1 MNASSSR
8 ISKPN
13 LLALQNA
20 SRTSGEEI
28 PQRKET
34 RPAAPK
40 AAPSSFDAR
49 PAAARTSGEKH
60 VPLPSLAMG
69 GGEQV
74 GPIALDSA
82 EGQKLLQESQQFI
95 GQQGMTPGA
104 GGQFTGHSVERDEL
118 GMTHVRMDRTEG
130 GLPVF
135 GQQVIVHFGKDG
147 KPADTTGDTGPL
159 NLAPGASE
167 PAKVSGDQAL
177 QTARDAFGKEYGVT
191 PEQQSPPRELFY
203 KAPDGQYHRALQVQL
218 TNVKDGDV
226 PLKVS
231 YFVDAQSGQVLRRFN
246 EIDGF
251 VDRSSG
257 AASGAGT
264 GTAAGASAGGAGE
277 GQGVAAAG
285 GQAALGKGNSMYS
298 GQVQLGTTKTA
309 DGSYILKDQKRGG
322 GATWDG
328 RNQDP
333 ASGKKV
339 FKDANDVWGEKGDNA
354 REKAAIDAHYGMER
368 TWDFYKGV
376 LGRNSID
383 DKGEALNA
391 YVHVGSK
398 YVNAYWDGEKMN
410 YGDGD
415 GKDASALTALDVA
428 GHEITHGLTE
438 RTAGLIYD
446 GESGGL
452 NEAMSD
458 IIGGVGVEWYAAK
471 RNKNVKWDYLIGE
484 DVWTPGKKGDA
495 LRYMND
501 PKKDGYSIDNYRD
514 FAKSDQEV
522 HRTSG
527 IANNAFYLLS
537 HGGKNR
543 TSGIQVTGGIGPEK
557 SLKIFSRALT
567 TYMTPS
573 TTFAEARQ
581 ACLKAATDLYG
592 AGSPEAKK
600 VAEAWTAVGVK

>member
-1 MNASSSR
+1 MNAPSR

-13 LLALQNA
+13 LLAA
-20 SRTSGEEI
+20 ARCSGDEI
-28 PQRKET
+28 PMAARPQQQAA
-34 RPAAPK
+34 RPAGQPA
-40 AAPSSFDAR
+40 SSFDGR

-60 VPLPSLAMG
+60 VPLPSLALG
-69 GGEQV
+69 QKA
-74 GPIALDSA
+74 GPVALDSA
-82 EGQKLLQESQQFI
+82 LGKAMVEKARQVLQPGQSLV
-95 GQQGMTPGA
+95 PGGDYA
-104 GGQFTGHSVERDEL
+104 PHSVERDEL
-118 GMTHVRMDRTEG
+118 GMTHVRMDRTEN

-135 GQQVIVHFGKDG
+135 GEQVIVHFGKDG
-147 KPADTTGDTGPL
+147 KPQDTTGDTGPL
-159 NLAPGASE
+159 RLAQGATG
-167 PAKVSGDQAL
+167 PARLTSDQAL
-177 QTARDAFGKEYGVT
+177 QTARDAFGRELGGIS
-191 PEQQSPPRELFY
+191 PEQTSSREVY
-203 KAPDGQYHRALQVQL
+203 YRAPDGQYHRAFQVQL
-218 TNVKDGDV
+218 TNVKDGDAPV
-226 PLKVS
+226 KMN
-231 YFVDAQSGQVLRRFN
+231 YFVDAQSGEVLRRFN
-246 EIDGF
+246 QLGGF
-251 VDRSSG
+251 VDRDGG
-257 AASGAGT
+257 AA
-264 GTAAGASAGGAGE
+264 AARPQAGGP
-277 GQGVAAAG
+277 GVAAGSAEAAAAG
-285 GQAALGKGNSMYS
+285 EPVNGKGLSQYS
-298 GQVQLGTTKTA
+298 GQVKLGTTKNA
-309 DGSYILKDQKRGG
+309 DGSYSLKDLKRGG
-322 GATWDG
+322 GQTWDA

-333 ASGKKV
+333 ASGKKI
-339 FKDANDVWGEKGDNA
+339 FKDANNVWGEKTDSR
-354 REKAAIDAHYGMER
+354 REKAAVDAHYGMER
-368 TWDFYKGV
+368 TWDFYKGI
-376 LGRNSID
+376 LGRDSID
-383 DKGEALNA
+383 GKGEALNS

-415 GKDASALTALDVA
+415 GQDASALTSLDVA

-458 IIGGVGVEWYAAK
+458 IIGGVGVEWYTAK
-471 RNKNVKWDYLIGE
+471 RNPNVKWDYLIGE

-501 PKKDGYSIDNYRD
+501 PKKDGYSIDNYKD

-543 TSGIQVTGGIGPEK
+543 TSGIEVKDAIGPEK
-557 SLKIFSRALT
+557 SLRIFARALT

-573 TTFAEARQ
+573 TTFKQARQ
-581 ACLKAATDLYG
+581 ACLKAAADLYG

>member
-1 MNASSSR
+1 MNASSR

-13 LLALQNA
+13 LPAV
-20 SRTSGEEI
+20 SRATGEEI
-28 PQRKET
+28 PQRCET
-34 RPAAPK
+34 ARPAAPK
-40 AAPSSFDAR
+40 APASSFDCR
-49 PAAARTSGEKH
+49 PAAVRTSGEKH
-60 VPLPSLAMG
+60 VPLPSLSLG
-69 GGEQV
+69 REV

-82 EGQKLLQESQQFI
+82 EGRQFVQKAQDALGVL
-95 GQQGMTPGA
+95 GQRSGLAAG
-104 GGQFTGHSVERDEL
+104 GGQFAGHSVERDEL

-147 KPADTTGDTGPL
+147 KAADTTGDTGPL

-167 PAKVSGDQAL
+167 PAKVTAGQAL
-177 QTARDAFGKEYGVT
+177 QTARQAFGKEFGGLS
-191 PEQQSPPRELFY
+191 PEQSSSRELFY
-203 KAPDGQYHRALQVQL
+203 QAPDGQYHRAFQVQL

-226 PLKVS
+226 PMKMN

-246 EIDGF
+246 QLDGF

-257 AASGAGT
+257 GRAPSS
-264 GTAAGASAGGAGE
+264 ASAGGAG
-277 GQGVAAAG
+277 GQGEGVAAAG
-285 GQAALGKGNSMYS
+285 GQAALGKGHSMYS
-298 GQVQLGTTKTA
+298 GQVQLGTTRTA
-309 DGSYILKDQKRGG
+309 AGDYILKDQKRGG
-322 GATWDG
+322 GSTWDA

-339 FKDANDVWGEKGDNA
+339 FKDANNVWGEKGDNK
-354 REKAAIDAHYGMER
+354 REKAAVDAHYGMER
-368 TWDFYKGV
+368 TWDMYKGL
-376 LGRNSID
+376 LGRDSID
-383 DKGEALNA
+383 GKGEALNS

-415 GKDASALTALDVA
+415 GVDASALTALDVA

-458 IIGGVGVEWYAAK
+458 IIGGVGVEFYAAK

-514 FAKSDQEV
+514 YAKSDQEV

-543 TSGIQVTGGIGPEK
+543 TSGIEVTGAIGPEK

-573 TTFAEARQ
+573 TTFKEARQ
-581 ACLKAATDLYG
+581 ACLKAAADLYG
-592 AGSPEAKK
+592 ADSAEAKK

>member
-13 LLALQNA
+13 LLAL
-20 SRTSGEEI
+20 SRATGEEI
-28 PQRKET
+28 PPRSEAA
-34 RPAAPK
+34 RPAPK
-40 AAPSSFDAR
+40 GQASSSFDSR

-60 VPLPSLAMG
+60 VALPSLSMG
-69 GGEQV
+69 GEV

-82 EGQKLLQESQQFI
+82 EGQRFVQEAQDALGTL
-95 GQQGMTPGA
+95 GQRSGLAA

-118 GMTHVRMDRTEG
+118 GMTHVRMDRTQG

-147 KPADTTGDTGPL
+147 KAADTTGDTGAL
-159 NLAPGASE
+159 NLAPGASQ
-167 PAKVSGDQAL
+167 PATVSGDQAL
-177 QTARDAFGKEYGVT
+177 QTARESFGKEFGGIS
-191 PEQQSPPRELFY
+191 PEQQSPAREMFY
-203 KAPDGQYHRALQVQL
+203 QAPDGQYHRAFQVQL

-226 PLKVS
+226 PLKVN

-246 EIDGF
+246 QLDGF
-251 VDRSSG
+251 VDRST
-257 AASGAGT
+257 GAGS
-264 GTAAGASAGGAGE
+264 AAQGAVGGSQGE
-277 GQGVAAAG
+277 GVAAAG
-285 GQAALGKGNSMYS
+285 GQAALGKGHSQYS

-309 DGSYILKDQKRGG
+309 DGSYILKDQKRSG
-322 GATWDG
+322 GATWDA

-339 FKDANDVWGEKGDNA
+339 FKDANNVWGEAGDNK
-354 REKAAIDAHYGMER
+354 REKAAVDAHYGMER
-368 TWDFYKGV
+368 TWDFYKGM
-376 LGRNSID
+376 LGRDSID
-383 DKGEALNA
+383 GKGEALNS

-415 GKDASALTALDVA
+415 GQDASALTALDVA

-514 FAKSDQEV
+514 YAKSDQEV

-543 TSGIQVTGGIGPEK
+543 TSGIEVTGAIGPEK

-573 TTFAEARQ
+573 TTFQEARQ

>member
-1 MNASSSR
+1 MNAPSR

-13 LLALQNA
+13 LLALRGAA
-20 SRTSGEEI
+20 STSTEEI
-28 PQRKET
+28 PQVARQVARE
-34 RPAAPK
+34 RGPAS
-40 AAPSSFDAR
+40 AASSFDAR
-49 PAAARTSGEKH
+49 PAPARVSGEKH
-60 VPLPSLAMG
+60 VPLPSMG
-69 GGEQV
+69 LGREA
-74 GPIALDSA
+74 GPVALDSA
-82 EGQKLLQESQQFI
+82 EGQRMVEQAQQVLSRR
-95 GQQGMTPGA
+95 QGLVPA
-104 GGQFTGHSVERDEL
+104 GSFSARSVERDEL

-147 KPADTTGDTGPL
+147 RPADTTGDTAPL
-159 NLAPGASE
+159 PLAEGAAG
-167 PAKVSGDQAL
+167 PAKLTADQAL
-177 QTARDAFGKEYGVT
+177 EVARGAFGAQYGGLA
-191 PEQQSPPRELFY
+191 PEQSSARELFY
-203 KAPDGQYHRALQVQL
+203 RAPDGQYHRAFQVQL
-218 TNVKDGDV
+218 TNVKDGDA
-226 PLKVS
+226 PLKVNV
-231 YFVDAQSGQVLRRFN
+231 FVDAQSGEVLRSFN
-246 EIDGF
+246 QLSGF
-251 VDRSSG
+251 VDR
-257 AASGAGT
+257 
-264 GTAAGASAGGAGE
+264 GGG
-277 GQGVAAAG
+277 GGRGSGVAAAG
-285 GQAALGKGNSMYS
+285 AEREGAAAAAAAGEPALGKGSSLYS
-298 GQVQLGTTKTA
+298 GQVRLGTAKNA
-309 DGSYILKDQKRGG
+309 DGSYSLKDLKRGG
-322 GATWDG
+322 SQTWDG

-339 FKDANDVWGEKGDNA
+339 VKDDDNVWGERTDSK
-354 REKAAIDAHYGMER
+354 RQKAAIDAHYGMER
-368 TWDFYKGV
+368 TWDFFKGV
-376 LGRNSID
+376 LGRDSID
-383 DKGEALNA
+383 GKGEALNS

-415 GKDASALTALDVA
+415 GRDASALVSLDVA

-458 IIGGVGVEWYAAK
+458 ILGGVGVEWYAAK

-514 FAKSDQEV
+514 YPKQTEV
-522 HRTSG
+522 HGSSG

-543 TSGIQVTGGIGPEK
+543 TSGIEVKDAIGVEK
-557 SLKIFSRALT
+557 SLKIFGRALT

-573 TTFAEARQ
+573 TTFKEARQ
-581 ACLKAATDLYG
+581 ACLKAAADLYG
-592 AGSPEAKK
+592 QGSPEVKK

>member
-1 MNASSSR
+1 MNASSPSR

-13 LLALQNA
+13 LPAV
-20 SRTSGEEI
+20 RRPGGEEI
-28 PQRKET
+28 PQLREAG
-34 RPAAPK
+34 PAPK
-40 AAPSSFDAR
+40 APASSFDAR
-49 PAAARTSGEKH
+49 PAAARASGEKH
-60 VPLPSLAMG
+60 VPLPSLSLG
-69 GGEQV
+69 RET

-82 EGQKLLQESQQFI
+82 EGRKFVQRAQDTLGLL
-95 GQQGMTPGA
+95 GQRSGLVGPAAAG
-104 GGQFTGHSVERDEL
+104 GGQFAGRSVERDEL

-147 KPADTTGDTGPL
+147 KTVDTTGDTGPL
-159 NLAPGASE
+159 SLAPGAAE
-167 PAKVSGDQAL
+167 PAKVSAGQAL
-177 QTARDAFGKEYGVT
+177 QTAREAFGKEHGGIS
-191 PEQQSPPRELFY
+191 PEQSSPARELFY
-203 KAPDGQYHRALQVQL
+203 KAPDGQYRRAFQVQL
-218 TNVKDGDV
+218 TNVKDGAV
-226 PLKVS
+226 PLKMN
-231 YFVDAQSGQVLRRFN
+231 YFVDAQSGQVLRKFN
-246 EIDGF
+246 QLGGF

-257 AASGAGT
+257 ASAQVAPGGSG
-264 GTAAGASAGGAGE
+264 GE
-277 GQGVAAAG
+277 GLAAAG
-285 GQAALGKGNSMYS
+285 GEAALGKGRSMYS
-298 GQVQLGTTKTA
+298 GTVRLGTTRTA
-309 DGSYILKDQKRGG
+309 DGSYVLKDQKRGG
-322 GATWDG
+322 GSTWDA

-333 ASGKKV
+333 ASGKKAL
-339 FKDANDVWGEKGDNA
+339 KDANNVWGEAGDSK

-376 LGRNSID
+376 LGRDSID
-383 DKGEALNA
+383 GKGEALNS

-398 YVNAYWDGEKMN
+398 YVNAYWDGEKMS

-415 GKDASALTALDVA
+415 GRDASALVSLDVA

-458 IIGGVGVEWYAAK
+458 ILGGVGVEWYAAR

-514 FAKSDQEV
+514 YAKGDQEV
-522 HRTSG
+522 HSTSG

-543 TSGIQVTGGIGPEK
+543 TSGIEVKGAIGPEK
-557 SLKIFSRALT
+557 SLKIFGRALT

-573 TTFAEARQ
+573 TTFKQARQ
-581 ACLKAATDLYG
+581 ACLKAAADLYG

>member
-13 LLALQNA
+13 LPAVR
-20 SRTSGEEI
+20 STRPGEEI
-28 PQRKET
+28 PQQQTTARSAAKA
-34 RPAAPK
+34 PA
-40 AAPSSFDAR
+40 SSFDAR

-60 VPLPSLAMG
+60 VPLPSLSLAR
-69 GGEQV
+69 EAPAA

-82 EGQKLLQESQQFI
+82 KGRQMVQRAQEVLGRGQRQGIAPGEGSAF
-95 GQQGMTPGA
+95 A
-104 GGQFTGHSVERDEL
+104 ARSVERDEL
-118 GMTHVRMDRTEG
+118 GMTHVRMDRSEN

-147 KPADTTGDTGPL
+147 KPADTTGDTAPL
-159 NLAPGASE
+159 PMAQGALE
-167 PAKVSGDQAL
+167 AAKVSPYQAL
-177 QTARDAFGKEYGVT
+177 ETARAAFGKEFGGIS
-191 PEQQSPPRELFY
+191 PEQSSTPRELLY
-203 KAPDGQYHRALQVQL
+203 KAPDGQYHRAFQVQL

-226 PLKVS
+226 PVKMN
-231 YFVDAQSGQVLRRFN
+231 YFVDAQSGQVLRQFN
-246 EIDGF
+246 QLGGF
-251 VDRSSG
+251 VDRSQG
-257 AASGAGT
+257 AGAGGASGAGVAPERQ
-264 GTAAGASAGGAGE
+264 GAAASA
-277 GQGVAAAG
+277 AAA
-285 GQAALGKGNSMYS
+285 GQAALGKGHSMYS
-298 GQVQLGTTKTA
+298 GTVQIGTTKNA
-309 DGSYILKDQKRGG
+309 DGSFTLKDQKRGG
-322 GATWDG
+322 GATWDA

-333 ASGKKV
+333 ASGKKA
-339 FKDANDVWGEKGDNA
+339 FKDANNVWGEKGDSK

-368 TWDFYKGV
+368 TWDFYKGI
-376 LGRNSID
+376 LGRDSID
-383 DKGEALNA
+383 GKGEALNS

-415 GKDASALTALDVA
+415 GVDASALTALDVA

-458 IIGGVGVEWYAAK
+458 ILGGVGVEWYAAK
-471 RNKNVKWDYLIGE
+471 RNPNVKWDYLIGE

-514 FAKSDQEV
+514 YPKQTEV
-522 HRTSG
+522 HGSSG

-543 TSGIQVTGGIGPEK
+543 TSGIEVKDAIGPEK
-557 SLKIFSRALT
+557 SLKIFARALT

-573 TTFAEARQ
+573 TTFKEARQ
-581 ACLKAATDLYG
+581 ACLKAAADLYG
-592 AGSPEAKK
+592 AGSPEALK
-600 VAEAWTAVGVK
+600 VAEAWKAVGVK